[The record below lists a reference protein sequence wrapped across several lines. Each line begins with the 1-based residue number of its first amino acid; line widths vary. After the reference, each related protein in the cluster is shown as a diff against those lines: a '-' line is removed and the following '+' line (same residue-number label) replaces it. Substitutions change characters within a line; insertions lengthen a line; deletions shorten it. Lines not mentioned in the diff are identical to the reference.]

1 MTVNLLHSTPLFY
14 VAHGMRMSHNNHDK
28 SDTVN
33 IKECGDCGSRNV
45 NSITMMCNDCN
56 SDRIDTI
63 KPIGPKDLALI
74 DRVGNKLKHAS
85 TLEPL
90 QYIFDIDGISR
101 ACLQEIARHRHA
113 SLTVESTRYTLH
125 RLRAE
130 QPFTEYTDFN
140 NQEYLQDG
148 YERACKYLVMTEN
161 EHVNRYSILALDNL
175 RDLLVAGIS
184 NDIAKYA
191 LPEAYKVRLQ
201 WTINMRSLQNFL
213 ALRLDRSALA
223 EIQEL
228 SCIIVS
234 ALPKEHLFLV
244 RDIVLK
250 AANGNPN
257 ITKLIPLFNS

>member
-1 MTVNLLHSTPLFY
+1 MEVRLIDSTKLSTCVIAGRTAWQSFHKGGNYDAP
-14 VAHGMRMSHNNHDK
+14 
-28 SDTVN
+28 T
-33 IKECGDCGSRNV
+33 
-45 NSITMMCNDCN
+45 
-56 SDRIDTI
+56 DRITDTD
-63 KPIGPKDLALI
+63 KEFL
-74 DRVGNKLKHAS
+74 DRVLNKHKHSSVAEHIVYS
-85 TLEPL
+85 
-90 QYIFDIDGISR
+90 FAIDGISR
-101 ACLQEIARHRHA
+101 ACLQQLTRHRIG
-113 SLTVESTRYTLH
+113 SFTVESTRYTLSKE
-125 RLRAE
+125 LKYE
-130 QPFTEYTDFN
+130 EPFTEYTDFDS
-140 NQEYLQDG
+140 QEYLPSG

-184 NDIAKYA
+184 NDVAKYA

-228 SCIIVS
+228 SCTIVS

-257 ITKLIPLFNS
+257 ITKLISLFNS